1 MEQGFDKK
9 TWFDFII
16 KLNDREIRKR
26 SANGLTIWA
35 LAGVIGVLSFKII
48 DGFNVIFGN
57 WDSLLMTM
65 IFVAIVINVFVSV
78 VLVFISLISKS
89 SKRRF
94 ITDILGRAI
103 TILQWLIGL
112 IFLLGIVFNCSVVL
126 FKYKNQISQ
135 WPFYFPL
142 FFYCINFLFLLAYER
157 ILRYFRREAKHIKF
171 VPDVGVKVSQI
182 SNLLSGMLIIAMSII
197 SIRGII
203 INNLVLPN
211 QGLLKVALEFTT
223 ILVCLVLLIIKYML
237 SISYGWLEV
246 FEKEIIINDLSV
258 EQIRSRFVEEYM
270 GKQAMEWL
278 REVQNQIGDKHKQI
292 QTMIEGLENNFL
304 DFKDEILDSNEANEF
319 LTLNCEL
326 LKKALKEL
334 EDCSNYIE
342 FKAIEIKSFTFQ
354 CLLNEEEKSYIEQ
367 IQKQWEGFILLDKKL
382 LEGIKQKVNIIER
395 QNKELKDKTSY
406 KKSR

>member
-1 MEQGFDKK
+1 
-9 TWFDFII
+9 
-16 KLNDREIRKR
+16 
-26 SANGLTIWA
+26 
-35 LAGVIGVLSFKII
+35 
-48 DGFNVIFGN
+48 
-57 WDSLLMTM
+57 
-65 IFVAIVINVFVSV
+65 
-78 VLVFISLISKS
+78 
-89 SKRRF
+89 
-94 ITDILGRAI
+94 
-103 TILQWLIGL
+103 
-112 IFLLGIVFNCSVVL
+112 
-126 FKYKNQISQ
+126 
-135 WPFYFPL
+135 
-142 FFYCINFLFLLAYER
+142 
-157 ILRYFRREAKHIKF
+157 
-171 VPDVGVKVSQI
+171 VSQI